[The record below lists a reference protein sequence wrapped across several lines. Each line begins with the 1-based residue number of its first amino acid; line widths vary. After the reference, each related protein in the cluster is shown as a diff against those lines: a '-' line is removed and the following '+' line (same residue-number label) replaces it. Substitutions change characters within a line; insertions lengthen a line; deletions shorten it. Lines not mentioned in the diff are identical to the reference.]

1 MSGVWSHKFDY
12 HQHHS
17 HALYA
22 YLHVNTCVI
31 TFLYDD
37 DDDDDGDE
45 EREKRVYYVLGGNW
59 TLVLSSFISFFFSL
73 FSFLVL
79 FYCEFVLH
87 REDPNKMNEQK
98 CAK

>member
-73 FSFLVL
+73 SSPFSFSFIANS
-79 FYCEFVLH
+79 FYI
-87 REDPNKMNEQK
+87 
-98 CAK
+98 AKIRIK